1 MELGKIMNNIVN
13 NANKA
18 ISMDGTH
25 EDEEGFK
32 VCNECGERR
41 EMMWEVPAL
50 GKSSRVSRQCK
61 CLREEHE
68 KQRAE
73 EERKERIREI
83 EFMRRSGFP
92 DSELCKYT
100 FENDNG
106 TQPKVMEAAKKYAED
121 FKDFRKDGTG
131 LLLYGGV
138 GTGKTY
144 IAAAIANALVDK
156 GISAMVTNFARIANK
171 MQESFEGRQAY
182 LDSLNRFELLVID
195 DLAAERKTEFMQE
208 IVFNVIDA
216 RYRSGKPMI
225 ITTNLPIEELSKP
238 QDDSE
243 KRTFDRIL
251 ERCFPIEVKGESN
264 RRRKLVEQYEDT
276 KSKLGLN
283 YAKRG

>member
-1 MELGKIMNNIVN
+1 
-13 NANKA
+13 
-18 ISMDGTH
+18 
-25 EDEEGFK
+25 
-32 VCNECGERR
+32 
-41 EMMWEVPAL
+41 
-50 GKSSRVSRQCK
+50 
-61 CLREEHE
+61 
-68 KQRAE
+68 
-73 EERKERIREI
+73 
-83 EFMRRSGFP
+83 
-92 DSELCKYT
+92 
-100 FENDNG
+100 
-106 TQPKVMEAAKKYAED
+106 MEAAKKYAEN

-131 LLLYGGV
+131 LLFYGGV

-144 IAAAIANALVDK
+144 IAAAIANALVDE

-251 ERCFPIEVKGESN
+251 ERCFPIEVKGASN
-264 RRRKLVEQYEDT
+264 RRRKIVEQYEDT
-276 KSKLGLN
+276 KTKLGLN
-283 YAKRG
+283 

>member
-1 MELGKIMNNIVN
+1 MELRNIMDNIIN
-13 NANKA
+13 SANKA
-18 ISMDGTH
+18 ISMENTH

-106 TQPKVMEAAKKYAED
+106 TQPKVMEAAKKYAKN

-144 IAAAIANALVDK
+144 IAAAIANALVDE

-216 RYRSGKPMI
+216 RYRSGKPMV

-251 ERCFPIEVKGESN
+251 ERCFPIEVKGASN
-264 RRRKLVEQYEDT
+264 RRRKIVEQYEDT
-276 KSKLGLN
+276 KTRLGLN
-283 YAKRG
+283 

>member
-1 MELGKIMNNIVN
+1 MNNIVN

-41 EMMWEVPAL
+41 EMIWEVPAL
-50 GKSSRVSRQCK
+50 GKSSKVAINCK

-283 YAKRG
+283 

>member
-1 MELGKIMNNIVN
+1 MELRNIMDNIIN
-13 NANKA
+13 SANKA
-18 ISMDGTH
+18 ISMENTH

-106 TQPKVMEAAKKYAED
+106 TQPKVMEAAKKYAKN

-144 IAAAIANALVDK
+144 IAAAIANALVDE

-283 YAKRG
+283 

>member
-1 MELGKIMNNIVN
+1 MELRNIMDNIIN
-13 NANKA
+13 SANKA
-18 ISMDGTH
+18 ISMENTH

-106 TQPKVMEAAKKYAED
+106 TQPKVMEAAKKYAKN

-144 IAAAIANALVDK
+144 IAAAIANALVDE

-251 ERCFPIEVKGESN
+251 ERCFPIEVKGASN
-264 RRRKLVEQYEDT
+264 RRRKIVEQYEDT
-276 KSKLGLN
+276 KTRLGLN
-283 YAKRG
+283 